1 MRIDG
6 KLSEW
11 DDDRGFGFIAGTLGG
26 DDIFVH
32 ISVFPKD
39 GQRPKL
45 GEHITFEVE
54 IDPKGKKR
62 AKNLVCT
69 DRSTT
74 LRPKQPERHQPR
86 RHHDKPS
93 WFGRF
98 VPLVIFVALGAYAYN
113 KYNTHV
119 VPQMA
124 ISAPSSEQSSTT
136 NFPSSTP
143 LQSSTASF
151 QCDGRKHCSQMTSCS
166 EAKFFLK
173 NCPGVKMDGDGDG
186 IPCEEQFCR

>member
-1 MRIDG
+1 MRVDG
-6 KLSEW
+6 TLSKW

-39 GQRPKL
+39 GQHPKV

-62 AKNLVCT
+62 AKNLVCM

-74 LRPKQPERHQPR
+74 HRSRQAERVERRPVLSYE
-86 RHHDKPS
+86 DKPS
-93 WFGRF
+93 WFRRF

-113 KYNTHV
+113 KYNTHL

-124 ISAPSSEQSSTT
+124 VSAPSSEQSRA
-136 NFPSSTP
+136 PSF
-143 LQSSTASF
+143 QSSTASF
-151 QCDGRKHCSQMTSCS
+151 QCDGRKHCSQMTSCA
-166 EAKFFLK
+166 EAKYFLS
-173 NCPGVKMDGDGDG
+173 NCPGVKMDGDHDG
-186 IPCEEQFCR
+186 IPCEDQLCR